1 MSMISG
7 NEESRG
13 ERDRREST
21 RLRGARSASRRKDR
35 SSEDIYN
42 GLRDRDRSS
51 EDMSRL
57 ALQLREEQA
66 TQKFN
71 DALAKS
77 GLYTNEIPPRFGG
90 TIPSPRQSYDEPSR
104 RPSSAGGQRDA
115 LIRAYM
121 ARSEN
126 PEMGSTVPG
135 EGMNRPAPDINDAFF
150 GPDRKPFQWTD
161 IIDFL
166 MNRPPGGER

>member
-1 MSMISG
+1 MAMRPNMEPDRTDRPSVRPRMTRRAGGVQDSG
-7 NEESRG
+7 Q
-13 ERDRREST
+13 
-21 RLRGARSASRRKDR
+21 GARMPQRPMSPPMPGGRMPAPRFN
-35 SSEDIYN
+35 EDIFPVM
-42 GLRDRDRSS
+42 R
-51 EDMSRL
+51 
-57 ALQLREEQA
+57 
-66 TQKFN
+66 
-71 DALAKS
+71 
-77 GLYTNEIPPRFGG
+77 
-90 TIPSPRQSYDEPSR
+90 IPSPRQSYEGLER

-121 ARSEN
+121 ARSET

>member
-1 MSMISG
+1 MAMRPNMEPDRTDRPSVRPRMTRRAGGVQDSG
-7 NEESRG
+7 
-13 ERDRREST
+13 
-21 RLRGARSASRRKDR
+21 
-35 SSEDIYN
+35 
-42 GLRDRDRSS
+42 
-51 EDMSRL
+51 
-57 ALQLREEQA
+57 Q
-66 TQKFN
+66 
-71 DALAKS
+71 
-77 GLYTNEIPPRFGG
+77 GG
-90 TIPSPRQSYDEPSR
+90 RIPSPRQSYDEPSR

-121 ARSEN
+121 ARSET

>member
-1 MSMISG
+1 MAMRPNMEPDRTDRPSARPRMTRRAGGVQDSG
-7 NEESRG
+7 Q
-13 ERDRREST
+13 
-21 RLRGARSASRRKDR
+21 GARMPQRP
-35 SSEDIYN
+35 
-42 GLRDRDRSS
+42 
-51 EDMSRL
+51 MS
-57 ALQLREEQA
+57 
-66 TQKFN
+66 
-71 DALAKS
+71 
-77 GLYTNEIPPRFGG
+77 PPMPGG
-90 TIPSPRQSYDEPSR
+90 RIPSPRQSYEGLER

-121 ARSEN
+121 ARSET

>member
-1 MSMISG
+1 MAMRPNMEPDRTDRPSARPRMTRRAGGVQDSGQGGRMPQRPMS
-7 NEESRG
+7 
-13 ERDRREST
+13 
-21 RLRGARSASRRKDR
+21 
-35 SSEDIYN
+35 
-42 GLRDRDRSS
+42 
-51 EDMSRL
+51 
-57 ALQLREEQA
+57 
-66 TQKFN
+66 
-71 DALAKS
+71 
-77 GLYTNEIPPRFGG
+77 PPMPGG
-90 TIPSPRQSYDEPSR
+90 RIPSPRQSYEGLER

-121 ARSEN
+121 ARSET

-135 EGMNRPAPDINDAFF
+135 EGMNKPAMDINDAFF

>member
-1 MSMISG
+1 MAMRPNMEPDRTDRPSARPRMTRMAGGVQDSGQGGRMPQRPMS
-7 NEESRG
+7 
-13 ERDRREST
+13 
-21 RLRGARSASRRKDR
+21 
-35 SSEDIYN
+35 
-42 GLRDRDRSS
+42 
-51 EDMSRL
+51 
-57 ALQLREEQA
+57 
-66 TQKFN
+66 
-71 DALAKS
+71 
-77 GLYTNEIPPRFGG
+77 PPMPGG
-90 TIPSPRQSYDEPSR
+90 RIPSPRQSYEGLER

-121 ARSEN
+121 ARSET

-135 EGMNRPAPDINDAFF
+135 EGMNKPAMDINDAFF

>member
-1 MSMISG
+1 MAMRPNMEPDRTDRPSARPRMTRRAGGVQDSG
-7 NEESRG
+7 Q
-13 ERDRREST
+13 
-21 RLRGARSASRRKDR
+21 GARMPQRP
-35 SSEDIYN
+35 
-42 GLRDRDRSS
+42 
-51 EDMSRL
+51 MS
-57 ALQLREEQA
+57 
-66 TQKFN
+66 
-71 DALAKS
+71 
-77 GLYTNEIPPRFGG
+77 PPMPGG
-90 TIPSPRQSYDEPSR
+90 RIPSPRQSYEGLER

-121 ARSEN
+121 ARSET

-135 EGMNRPAPDINDAFF
+135 EGMNKPAPDINDAFF